1 MPLTLFREGQAM
13 PGGRPRKYPRPAEA
27 APAHRERERARR
39 ARLVAVERA
48 AVAALMQAVEQAAAA
63 GNATARLVRSGT
75 PESLLRNLAHWFQAN
90 AEPTR

>member
-27 APAHRERERARR
+27 AQAHRERERARR

-48 AVAALMQAVEQAAAA
+48 AVEALMQAVEQAAA

-75 PESLLRNLAHWFQAN
+75 PESLLRNRAHWFQAS